1 MDRRGRKCS
10 RADTQVSTI
19 STASNVVNT
28 IMPVIGGIGMDYV
41 GGVYAA
47 FFACILCI
55 VGSVTAAC
63 VSGLCSCWRA
73 FQMVSAQTWRWRAGT
88 PSVPAAVAA

>member
-1 MDRRGRKCS
+1 
-10 RADTQVSTI
+10 
-19 STASNVVNT
+19 
-28 IMPVIGGIGMDYV
+28 MPVIGGIGMDYV

-63 VSGLCSCWRA
+63 VSGHCSR
-73 FQMVSAQTWRWRAGT
+73 
-88 PSVPAAVAA
+88 